1 MVVIA
6 KKPGHLCNRLF
17 MFAHF
22 IASAMERRERVLNP
36 SFGEFS
42 DWFVNLQ
49 GLRLPRF
56 PAPRRIKF
64 QGDIAFL
71 ARIRKVRDK
80 LYLASRRIVKILTA
94 LSLTQTPLWKV
105 VEATLDAVVDLT
117 DAAWLSPKGRAPM
130 VLHTGY
136 FVHDT
141 SSLEKHQDEIRSFF
155 APLPSLIEEAHH
167 YVTSLR
173 DGADLLVGVHV
184 RRGDYARWRSGR
196 YFYTYEEY
204 RFYMQQVVDRH
215 SANRVR
221 FVVCSNETVPWD
233 CFFGLD
239 VSPGPGTVMGDL
251 LCLSECDLIMGPPS
265 SFSRWA
271 AFYGRKPIFSIECIG
286 QAIGASSFRSVFEV
300 PWLRHAV
307 REGKL

>member
-17 MFAHF
+17 LFAHL
-22 IASAMERRERVLNP
+22 IAGAMERRERVLNP

-56 PAPRRIKF
+56 PAPCRDRS
-64 QGDIAFL
+64 QCDPTL
-71 ARIRKVRDK
+71 LVRVRKVRDK
-80 LYLASRRIVKILTA
+80 LYLASRRIVKILSV
-94 LSLTQTPLWKV
+94 LSLTKTPLWQV
-105 VEATLDAVVDLT
+105 VEATLDDVVDLT
-117 DAAWLSPKGRAPM
+117 DATWLSPKGRAPII
-130 VLHTGY
+130 LHTGY

-141 SSLEKHQDEIRSFF
+141 LSLEKHQDEIRSFF
-155 APLPSLIEEAHH
+155 APLPSLIERAHC

-173 DGADLLVGVHV
+173 DGADVLVGVHV
-184 RRGDYARWRSGR
+184 RRGDYARWRGGR

-204 RFYMQQVVDRH
+204 RFYMQQVVDCH
-215 SANRVR
+215 STKRVR
-221 FVVCSNETVPWD
+221 FIVCSNETVPWN

-239 VSPGPGTVMGDL
+239 VFPGSETVMGDL

-271 AFYGRKPIFSIECIG
+271 AFYGQKPIFSIEGTG

-307 REGKL
+307 HEGRV